1 VLTIGDEVA
10 LWAQSHLA
18 WGIADPLVLTQDQIN
33 FLLTFYATDDTGRR
47 LTRTRGV
54 YCRPKGAGKSPL
66 GAIIGAA
73 EAFGPVIPAGLDAS
87 GMAVGKPR
95 RKAEVLMLATEEGQA
110 SNTYGPF
117 CDLVVN
123 GTLQGE
129 LSLDVG
135 LTRTLA
141 QNGTVVMP
149 LSAGST
155 SKDGRRTDFATF
167 EETHLC
173 VSPQLRELIAVIRR
187 NVAKRNGRSLE
198 LTTAWRPGERSVAEL
213 SFEYATA
220 VAEGRLPDQGLLFDH
235 REGPEPEDWDN
246 DDEVIACLQVA
257 YAGCPWID
265 VDRLLTEV
273 RDPTVDRAD
282 IERYFLNRIVA
293 ASDAYIDPRLWAK
306 LATGSPPPAGE
317 PVAMGFDG
325 SWTDDATALVVVGI
339 ESGSVHLEAIEEAPP
354 GQRGWSVDQRRV
366 DAAVSRAFERYD
378 VRLFYADPPRWQ
390 DWVAAWQDRWGDRV
404 RPWYT
409 ARDSQMAAALD
420 RLRDAILGEAISHD
434 GNEVLAR
441 HLGNAVRLGRR
452 SGHVVIQ
459 KPPGRPSAKIDA
471 AVALT
476 LAWEARADVIAKGYS
491 RRRTGKLV
499 AW

>member
-1 VLTIGDEVA
+1 MLTIGDEVA
-10 LWAQSHLA
+10 LWAETHLA
-18 WGIADPLVLTQDQIN
+18 WDSRDPLRLTQDQIE
-33 FLLTFYATDDTGRR
+33 FLILFYETDPTGRR

-73 EAFGPVIPAGLDAS
+73 EAFGPVVPDGLDAS

-95 RKAEVLMLATEEGQA
+95 PKSEVLMLATEEGQA

-117 CDLVVN
+117 CDLIV
-123 GTLQGE
+123 GGPLQGD
-129 LSLDVG
+129 LGLDVG
-135 LTRTLA
+135 LTRTMSRT
-141 QNGTVVMP
+141 GTVVMP

-220 VAEGRLPDQGLLFDH
+220 VVEGRLPDQGLLFDH
-235 REGPEPEDWDN
+235 HEGPEPADWDN
-246 DDEVIACLQVA
+246 DDEVIACLAEA
-257 YAGCPWID
+257 YRGCPWID
-265 VDRLLTEV
+265 VERLLIEV

-293 ASDAYIDPRLWAK
+293 RSDAFVDPRAWTALSGGAAPRPGDHIT
-306 LATGSPPPAGE
+306 L
-317 PVAMGFDG
+317 GFDG
-325 SWTDDATALVVVGI
+325 SWTDDATALVAVGV
-339 ESGSVHLEAIEEAPP
+339 ESGSAALLLLEEAPP
-354 GQRGWSVDQRRV
+354 AQRGWEVDQRKV
-366 DAAVSRAFERYD
+366 DAAVTRAFEDYR
-378 VRLFYADPPRWQ
+378 VEMFYADPPRWQ
-390 DWVAAWQDRWGDRV
+390 DWVAAWQDRWGDKV
-404 RPWYT
+404 RPWHT
-409 ARDSQMAAALD
+409 WRERQMHEALE
-420 RLRDAILGEAISHD
+420 RLRDAIVSGTIAHD
-434 GNEVLAR
+434 GNAALAR
-441 HLGNAVRLGRR
+441 HLANATRRATR
-452 SGHVVIQ
+452 SGYVLQ

-471 AVALT
+471 AMALA
-476 LAWEARADVIAKGYS
+476 LAWEARGDVLAKGYG
-491 RRRTGKLV
+491 RRPSGRLV

>member
-1 VLTIGDEVA
+1 MLTIGDEVA
-10 LWAQSHLA
+10 HWAQTHLA
-18 WGIADPLVLTQDQIN
+18 WGLSDPLELTQDQIN
-33 FLLTFYATDDTGRR
+33 FLLRFYATDDVGRK
-47 LTRTRGV
+47 LVRTRGV
-54 YCRPKGAGKSPL
+54 YSRPKGAGKSPL

-73 EAFGPVIPAGLDAS
+73 EAFGPVVPAGRNAA

-95 RKAEVLMLATEEGQA
+95 GKGEVLMLATEEGQA

-117 CDLVVN
+117 CDLVSS
-123 GTLQGE
+123 GSLQGD
-129 LSLDVG
+129 LGLDVG

-141 QNGTVVMP
+141 RNGTVVMP

-220 VAEGRLPDQGLLFDH
+220 VSEGRLPDQGLIFDH

-246 DDEVIACLQVA
+246 DDEVLACLGVA

-265 VDRLLTEV
+265 VERLLVEV

-282 IERYFLNRIVA
+282 VERYFLNRIVA
-293 ASDAYIDPRLWAK
+293 RSDAFVDPRVWGT
-306 LATGSPPPAGE
+306 LADGSPPRPGE
-317 PVAMGFDG
+317 SVAMGFDG

-339 ESGSVHLEAIEEAPP
+339 ESGCAHLQLIEEAPP
-354 GQRGWSVDQRRV
+354 AARGWEVDQRKV
-366 DAAVSRAFERYD
+366 DVAVSGAFEHYR
-378 VRLFYADPPRWQ
+378 VEMFYADPPRWQ

-404 RPWYT
+404 RPWHT
-409 ARDSQMAAALD
+409 WRERQMHEALE
-420 RLRDAILGEAISHD
+420 RLRDAIVSGTVRHD
-434 GNEVLAR
+434 GNPALAR
-441 HLGNAVRLGRR
+441 HLANATRRATR
-452 SGHVVIQ
+452 SGYVLQ

-471 AVALT
+471 AMALA
-476 LAWEARADVIAKGYS
+476 LAWEARADVLAKGFG
-491 RRRTGKLV
+491 RRRPGKLV
-499 AW
+499 AF